1 MRRSYFPFFGFLLG
15 TFVAW
20 WVYPVAAPFLKA
32 LLPIEWWF
40 EVRSVEVRSTR
51 LGEMPRVLVDRSIRR
66 PFTANWI
73 VTVRRSEEEGFAAV
87 CSREGRDDYRPLAEL
102 PNETDLNWW
111 LDVPPNEACPVLIP
125 GRYIVT
131 FAWQIEIEGISPRVV
146 RFDSN
151 IFEVKA

>member
-1 MRRSYFPFFGFLLG
+1 MRRWYFPVFGFVLG

-20 WVYPVAAPFLKA
+20 WVYPVATPLLKA

-40 EVRSVEVRSTR
+40 DVRSVQINSVQSGEV
-51 LGEMPRVLVDRSIRR
+51 PRVRVARSIRR

-73 VTVRRSEEEGFAAV
+73 VTVRRSEDNGFETF
-87 CSREGRDDYRPLAEL
+87 CSREGRSDYRPFSEL
-102 PNETDLNWW
+102 PAHTDLNWW
-111 LDVPPNEACPVLIP
+111 LGIPPNDPCPAMIP
-125 GRYIVT
+125 GRYLVT
-131 FAWQIEIEGISPRVV
+131 FAWQIEVEGISPRVV